1 MSDKKLVADAL
12 SDSPDC
18 VPEMVVNPGF
28 FVSPDYCP
36 SSRAYPFDARQGCTR
51 VVYPP
56 NTADQIHG
64 LSVAEMVRNGQGQV
78 LEEDLS
84 NYDYLDE
91 KGKKFKDD
99 GSLEVHSM
107 QELEWA
113 DPAEIFEQSQ
123 NLEKDFQNSITV
135 KVDTD
140 KLKASVPDS
149 KKSVEDSK
157 KTETSQDTSVDKN
170 GSTK

>member
-1 MSDKKLVADAL
+1 MARKNLVADAL
-12 SDSPDC
+12 SDSPDS
-18 VPEMVVNPGF
+18 VPEMVVNKGVC
-28 FVSPDYCP
+28 VSPDYCP
-36 SSRAYPFDARQGCTR
+36 SSRVYNFDARQGCTR

-91 KGKKFKDD
+91 QGKKFKDD

-107 QELEWA
+107 QEVEWA

-123 NLEKDFQNSITV
+123 NLEKEFQNSITI
-135 KVDTD
+135 KVDAD
-140 KLKASVPDS
+140 GLKKP
-149 KKSVEDSK
+149 VEGSEK
-157 KTETSQDTSVDKN
+157 PETSQDASGDKN

>member
-1 MSDKKLVADAL
+1 MSKAKDLIDDAL
-12 SDSPDC
+12 SDSPES
-18 VPEMVVNPGF
+18 VPEMVQNEPVI
-28 FVSPDYCP
+28 VQPDYCP
-36 SSRAYPFDARQGCTR
+36 SSRKYLFDARKGCTQ
-51 VVYPP
+51 VKYPA

-84 NYDYLDE
+84 NYDYIDE
-91 KGKKFKDD
+91 SNKKFKDD

-107 QELEWA
+107 QEIEWA
-113 DPAEIFEQSQ
+113 DPAEIFEKSQ
-123 NLEKDFQNSITV
+123 ELEKDFQNSITV

-140 KLKASVPDS
+140 KLRS
-149 KKSVEDSK
+149 SVEDSK
-157 KTETSQDTSVDKN
+157 KSETSQNDSIDEN